1 MTKNRRGWR
10 APGPALGLI
19 LSLAALG
26 ACGFDVN
33 PTVSMDST
41 PTRPTAGRGDGQV
54 IAFVGP
60 VKLQHAPVRVPL
72 QGAEGTP
79 LGAIVDTLGRRRLY
93 LVLRDLRTDEP
104 PGVLYDL
111 YLDLPA
117 GGRPRE
123 NDPHYVGSFNFYN
136 AAASFAPADARF
148 QSFDISDVAR
158 ALRARGKLTDRTTI
172 TVFAGGTPDAGA
184 RPVIG
189 RVELVVQ

>member
-10 APGPALGLI
+10 VLGLALGLL
-19 LSLAALG
+19 LSLPALG
-26 ACGFDVN
+26 ACANGVDPID
-33 PTVSMDST
+33 PTK
-41 PTRPTAGRGDGQV
+41 PAPAAGRGDGQV
-54 IAFVGP
+54 IAFLGP

-79 LGAIVDTLGRRRLY
+79 LGAVLDTLGRRRLY

-117 GGRPRE
+117 GGQPRE

-158 ALRARGKLTDRTTI
+158 ALRARGKLTDPTTI
-172 TVFAGGTPDAGA
+172 TVVAGGTPDAAA